1 MLQIQRASAR
11 WRALACLHLRAPA
24 SLLELT
30 KLIQILLKGDGFDV
44 NLQAVALTAAA
55 VPRLSL
61 LSLPC
66 VEEMGILLLAESW
79 SCCPSNGVHESIR
92 E

>member
-11 WRALACLHLRAPA
+11 WHALACLHLRAPA

-55 VPRLSL
+55 VLRLSL
-61 LSLPC
+61 LCTMCGEVGSL
-66 VEEMGILLLAESW
+66 VLAES
-79 SCCPSNGVHESIR
+79 
-92 E
+92 